1 MMNFNL
7 LKRISIH
14 QSEREDVDYTD
25 VYSNLDDDLMTY
37 HLNKLQMSSVSG
49 LTKDD
54 MQVPSYVGPTKDDMQ
69 DSPPFGPTS
78 DSSTVKKPKKRR
90 THKRKT
96 YTQED
101 VLKVLTL
108 FYVDGTSA
116 QKAGATVDMPR
127 STAASLVKQYKDKI
141 PPPVKNRKRGSAI
154 PKVDDHDLE
163 QLRQMHFNKYSV

>member
-7 LKRISIH
+7 LKRTPIH
-14 QSEREDVDYTD
+14 QSEREDVDYMD

-37 HLNKLQMSSVSG
+37 HLNKLQMSSVPG
-49 LTKDD
+49 LTMDE
-54 MQVPSYVGPTKDDMQ
+54 MQ
-69 DSPPFGPTS
+69 DSPPSGPTS
-78 DSSTVKKPKKRR
+78 NSPTVKKPKKRR

-101 VLKVLTL
+101 VLKVLKL

-116 QKAGATVDMPR
+116 QKAGAAVGMPR
-127 STAASLVKQYKDKI
+127 STAASLVKQYKDKM